1 MLGRKFFSFPLI
13 HTRYFF
19 DTTLLFD
26 KQAFLNYNHKLM
38 CEQHKTIE
46 KNISPRLIAYHLDS
60 ICPSVKL
67 AADI

>member
-1 MLGRKFFSFPLI
+1 MLRRKFFSFPLI

-46 KNISPRLIAYHLDS
+46 KNISRA
-60 ICPSVKL
+60 
-67 AADI
+67 